1 MYVIL
6 KKLEGLILEY
16 QQEFEKKK
24 RERNIV
30 DFSDVEHFALQILCT
45 QNENGEIEKTQIAK
59 SYEEKFEEIAIDE
72 YQDSNLVQEYILKS
86 IAREN
91 NIFMVGDVKQSIYKF
106 RQAMPE
112 LFLSKYA
119 SYPSKLE
126 QNGEE
131 NLKIQLFKNF
141 RSRENVLDI
150 TNLVFKNI
158 MSDLLGDIDY
168 NEDEYLN
175 LGADYEK
182 ISQDLKTEVDII
194 DLAQQEDEEDIGRN
208 EDEENQ
214 EKSAEP
220 EERIED
226 VEIEARFVAKRI
238 QQLIQEKFQVWD
250 RKKGSFRDIQYKDI
264 VVLLRA
270 TTQSA
275 PIFEQEILKLE
286 MPVFADSSQGY
297 LDSIEIQTV
306 MSLLKIIDNPM
317 QDIPLVT
324 VLRSSIG
331 GFSDND
337 LVEIRLNDKQD
348 NFYICLKKAKVN
360 ADSELKLKIEKFL
373 NQLEVWRKEQEILSL
388 DELIWKIY
396 SDTGYYNYVG
406 LMPNGELRQ
415 ANLKMLFER
424 AKSYE
429 KASFKGLYHFIHFIE
444 RLQLSSG
451 DMEVAK
457 IIGENENVIRIMS
470 IHKSKGLEFPVV
482 ILAQTGKQFNLMDLN
497 ESILLH
503 QDLGIGV
510 KYKDDELQ
518 VQYDTLTKEAIK
530 NKMKVETLS
539 EEMRILYVALTR
551 AKEKL
556 IITGRIK
563 EYEKT
568 LAKMQEQ
575 VNQYPSEN
583 GKIEHILV
591 KKYKKYLDWLMLV
604 YLYEQENINQILN
617 WNVYSKKDVLAEN
630 RELPRKE
637 NNDIIQE
644 FEENN
649 IDISTEIQQELQ
661 EILNWEYPNLLAT
674 TIPTK
679 ASVTQLKQLNQE
691 YKKVEDLEISF
702 PKPKFL
708 KSQDDKLTNAQKG
721 TLVHLCMQYL
731 RENVSYDLQK
741 VKDLIQD
748 LLRMEIITEKEAE
761 NINPYSILQFTK
773 SAIWEELQQAKEIQR
788 EKAFYIQIPAKEIY
802 QKELTENILVQGII
816 DLYYINKN
824 GELILVDYKTDY
836 IEKGNEKELVIK
848 YRKQL
853 DLYKQALEEAL
864 NRKVE
869 KSYIYSTYLG
879 KEIEIY

>member
-182 ISQDLKTEVDII
+182 NSQDLKTEVDII

-226 VEIEARFVAKRI
+226 IEIEARFVAKRI

-373 NQLEVWRKEQEILSL
+373 SQLEVWRKEQEILSL

-451 DMEVAK
+451 DMGVAK

-563 EYEKT
+563 EYEKALT
-568 LAKMQEQ
+568 KMQEQ

-630 RELPRKE
+630 RELPQKE
-637 NNDIIQE
+637 NKDIIQE

-649 IDISTEIQQELQ
+649 IDISTGIQQELQ

-731 RENVSYDLQK
+731 RENVSYDLKK

-748 LLRMEIITEKEAE
+748 LLRREIITEKEAE

-836 IEKGNEKELVIK
+836 VEKGNEKEIVIK

>member
-150 TNLVFKNI
+150 TNLVFRNI

-182 ISQDLKTEVDII
+182 NSQDLKTEVDII

-226 VEIEARFVAKRI
+226 IEIEARFVAKRI

-373 NQLEVWRKEQEILSL
+373 SQLEVWRKEQEILSL

-451 DMEVAK
+451 DMGVAK

-530 NKMKVETLS
+530 NKVKVETLS

-563 EYEKT
+563 EYEKALT
-568 LAKMQEQ
+568 KMQEQ

-630 RELPRKE
+630 RELPQKE
-637 NNDIIQE
+637 NKDIIQE

-649 IDISTEIQQELQ
+649 IDMSTGIQQELQ

-748 LLRMEIITEKEAE
+748 LLIREIITEKEAE

-802 QKELTENILVQGII
+802 QRELTENILVQGII
-816 DLYYINKN
+816 DLYYINKK

-836 IEKGNEKELVIK
+836 VEKGNEKELVIK

>member
-451 DMEVAK
+451 DMGVAK

-556 IITGRIK
+556 IITGRIR

-568 LAKMQEQ
+568 LVKMQEQ
-575 VNQYPSEN
+575 VKQYPSEN
-583 GKIEHILV
+583 GKIEYILV

-604 YLYEQENINQILN
+604 YLY
-617 WNVYSKKDVLAEN
+617 Y
-630 RELPRKE
+630 
-637 NNDIIQE
+637 
-644 FEENN
+644 F
-649 IDISTEIQQELQ
+649 LQ
-661 EILNWEYPNLLAT
+661 
-674 TIPTK
+674 
-679 ASVTQLKQLNQE
+679 
-691 YKKVEDLEISF
+691 
-702 PKPKFL
+702 
-708 KSQDDKLTNAQKG
+708 
-721 TLVHLCMQYL
+721 TLV
-731 RENVSYDLQK
+731 
-741 VKDLIQD
+741 
-748 LLRMEIITEKEAE
+748 
-761 NINPYSILQFTK
+761 
-773 SAIWEELQQAKEIQR
+773 
-788 EKAFYIQIPAKEIY
+788 
-802 QKELTENILVQGII
+802 
-816 DLYYINKN
+816 
-824 GELILVDYKTDY
+824 
-836 IEKGNEKELVIK
+836 
-848 YRKQL
+848 
-853 DLYKQALEEAL
+853 
-864 NRKVE
+864 
-869 KSYIYSTYLG
+869 
-879 KEIEIY
+879 

>member
-1 MYVIL
+1 MYEIL

-141 RSRENVLDI
+141 RSRENVLDM

-194 DLAQQEDEEDIGRN
+194 DLVQQEDDEDIGGN

-331 GFSDND
+331 EFSDND

-348 NFYICLKKAKVN
+348 NFYSCLKKAKVN
-360 ADSELKLKIEKFL
+360 ADSKLKLKIEKFL
-373 NQLEVWRKEQEILSL
+373 NQLELWRKEQEILSL

-451 DMEVAK
+451 DMGVAK
-457 IIGENENVIRIMS
+457 IIGENENVI
-470 IHKSKGLEFPVV
+470 
-482 ILAQTGKQFNLMDLN
+482 
-497 ESILLH
+497 
-503 QDLGIGV
+503 
-510 KYKDDELQ
+510 EL
-518 VQYDTLTKEAIK
+518 
-530 NKMKVETLS
+530 
-539 EEMRILYVALTR
+539 
-551 AKEKL
+551 
-556 IITGRIK
+556 
-563 EYEKT
+563 
-568 LAKMQEQ
+568 
-575 VNQYPSEN
+575 
-583 GKIEHILV
+583 
-591 KKYKKYLDWLMLV
+591 
-604 YLYEQENINQILN
+604 
-617 WNVYSKKDVLAEN
+617 
-630 RELPRKE
+630 
-637 NNDIIQE
+637 
-644 FEENN
+644 
-649 IDISTEIQQELQ
+649 
-661 EILNWEYPNLLAT
+661 
-674 TIPTK
+674 
-679 ASVTQLKQLNQE
+679 
-691 YKKVEDLEISF
+691 
-702 PKPKFL
+702 
-708 KSQDDKLTNAQKG
+708 
-721 TLVHLCMQYL
+721 
-731 RENVSYDLQK
+731 
-741 VKDLIQD
+741 
-748 LLRMEIITEKEAE
+748 
-761 NINPYSILQFTK
+761 
-773 SAIWEELQQAKEIQR
+773 
-788 EKAFYIQIPAKEIY
+788 
-802 QKELTENILVQGII
+802 
-816 DLYYINKN
+816 
-824 GELILVDYKTDY
+824 
-836 IEKGNEKELVIK
+836 
-848 YRKQL
+848 
-853 DLYKQALEEAL
+853 
-864 NRKVE
+864 
-869 KSYIYSTYLG
+869 
-879 KEIEIY
+879 

>member
-119 SYPSKLE
+119 SYPSKSE

-182 ISQDLKTEVDII
+182 ISQDLKTEVDVI
-194 DLAQQEDEEDIGRN
+194 DLAQQEDEEDIVGN

-360 ADSELKLKIEKFL
+360 ADPELKLKIEKFL

-451 DMEVAK
+451 DMGVAK

-563 EYEKT
+563 EYEKALT
-568 LAKMQEQ
+568 KMQEQ

-649 IDISTEIQQELQ
+649 IDISTGIQQELQ

-748 LLRMEIITEKEAE
+748 LLRREIITEKEAE

-836 IEKGNEKELVIK
+836 VEKGNEKEIVIK

>member
-175 LGADYEK
+175 LGEDYEK
-182 ISQDLKTEVDII
+182 ISQDLKTEVDVI
-194 DLAQQEDEEDIGRN
+194 DLAQQEDEEDIVRN

-226 VEIEARFVAKRI
+226 IEIEARFVAKRI

-373 NQLEVWRKEQEILSL
+373 SQLEVWRKEQEILSL

-451 DMEVAK
+451 DMGVAK

-563 EYEKT
+563 EYEKALT
-568 LAKMQEQ
+568 KMQEQ

-617 WNVYSKKDVLAEN
+617 WMV
-630 RELPRKE
+630 
-637 NNDIIQE
+637 
-644 FEENN
+644 
-649 IDISTEIQQELQ
+649 
-661 EILNWEYPNLLAT
+661 
-674 TIPTK
+674 
-679 ASVTQLKQLNQE
+679 
-691 YKKVEDLEISF
+691 
-702 PKPKFL
+702 
-708 KSQDDKLTNAQKG
+708 
-721 TLVHLCMQYL
+721 
-731 RENVSYDLQK
+731 
-741 VKDLIQD
+741 
-748 LLRMEIITEKEAE
+748 
-761 NINPYSILQFTK
+761 
-773 SAIWEELQQAKEIQR
+773 
-788 EKAFYIQIPAKEIY
+788 
-802 QKELTENILVQGII
+802 
-816 DLYYINKN
+816 
-824 GELILVDYKTDY
+824 
-836 IEKGNEKELVIK
+836 
-848 YRKQL
+848 
-853 DLYKQALEEAL
+853 
-864 NRKVE
+864 
-869 KSYIYSTYLG
+869 
-879 KEIEIY
+879 

>member
-182 ISQDLKTEVDII
+182 NSQDLKTEVDII

-226 VEIEARFVAKRI
+226 IEIEARFVAKRI

-373 NQLEVWRKEQEILSL
+373 SQLEVWRKEQEILSL

-451 DMEVAK
+451 DMGVAK

-563 EYEKT
+563 EYEKALT
-568 LAKMQEQ
+568 KMQEQ
-575 VNQYPSEN
+575 VKQYPSEN

-630 RELPRKE
+630 RELPQKE
-637 NNDIIQE
+637 NKDIIQE

-748 LLRMEIITEKEAE
+748 LLRREIITEKEAE

-836 IEKGNEKELVIK
+836 VEKGNEKEIVIK

-879 KEIEIY
+879 KEIEI

>member
-175 LGADYEK
+175 LGEDYEK
-182 ISQDLKTEVDII
+182 ISQDLKTEVDVI
-194 DLAQQEDEEDIGRN
+194 DLAQQEDEEDIVRN

-226 VEIEARFVAKRI
+226 IEIEARFVAKRI

-373 NQLEVWRKEQEILSL
+373 SQLEVWRKEQEILSL

-451 DMEVAK
+451 DMGVAK

-563 EYEKT
+563 EYEKALT
-568 LAKMQEQ
+568 KMQEQ

-630 RELPRKE
+630 RELPQKE
-637 NNDIIQE
+637 NKDIIQE

-649 IDISTEIQQELQ
+649 IDISTGIQQELQ

-702 PKPKFL
+702 QKPKFL

-731 RENVSYDLQK
+731 RENLSYDLQK

-748 LLRMEIITEKEAE
+748 LLRREIITEKEAE

-816 DLYYINKN
+816 DLYYINKK

-836 IEKGNEKELVIK
+836 VEKGNEKELVIK

>member
-451 DMEVAK
+451 DMGVAK

-518 VQYDTLTKEAIK
+518 VQYDTLTKETIK

-575 VNQYPSEN
+575 VKQYPSEN

-649 IDISTEIQQELQ
+649 IDISTGIQQELQ

-836 IEKGNEKELVIK
+836 VEKGNEKELVIK

>member
-348 NFYICLKKAKVN
+348 NFYICLKKAKIN

-451 DMEVAK
+451 DMGVAK

-556 IITGRIK
+556 IITGRIR

-568 LAKMQEQ
+568 LVKMQEQ
-575 VNQYPSEN
+575 VKQYPSEN
-583 GKIEHILV
+583 GKIEYILV

-649 IDISTEIQQELQ
+649 IDISTGIQQELQ

-748 LLRMEIITEKEAE
+748 LLRREIITEKEAE

-836 IEKGNEKELVIK
+836 VEKGNEKELVIK